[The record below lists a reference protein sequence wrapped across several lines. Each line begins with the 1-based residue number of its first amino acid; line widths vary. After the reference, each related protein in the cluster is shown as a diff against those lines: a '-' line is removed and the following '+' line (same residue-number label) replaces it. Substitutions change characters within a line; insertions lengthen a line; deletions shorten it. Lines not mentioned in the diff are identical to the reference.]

1 MRSVSKSWLA
11 AGQHLVHVGL
21 VAGVEDDR
29 VVRRVEDAVQREG
42 ELDHAEVGAEVPAG
56 RSDLVDQEFTDFL
69 CQIAQLRL
77 RQVLQICGTADL
89 FKH

>member
-1 MRSVSKSWLA
+1 M
-11 AGQHLVHVGL
+11 
-21 VAGVEDDR
+21 AGVEDDR
-29 VVRRVEDAVQREG
+29 VVRRVEHAVQRER
-42 ELDHAEVGAEVPAG
+42 ELHHAEVGAEMPAG
-56 RSDLVDQEFTDFL
+56 CSDLVDQEFADFL